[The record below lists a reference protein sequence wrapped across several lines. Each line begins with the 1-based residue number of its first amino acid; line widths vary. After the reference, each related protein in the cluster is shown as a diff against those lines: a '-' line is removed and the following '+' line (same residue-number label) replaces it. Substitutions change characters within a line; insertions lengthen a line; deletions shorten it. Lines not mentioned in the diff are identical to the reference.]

1 MSDPNDFEDVD
12 GIKNLFKQILG
23 TEVIIKDNLDS
34 TEETVFTVL
43 VNKLE
48 ESQLIENKL
57 FNEGGVE
64 LNQIT
69 DPLWF
74 VLENT
79 FKLLY
84 GIEATDL
91 ILWYIYDR
99 FDSEGKLIPI
109 PDEEEELILKTT
121 SDLWD
126 YIKTNYKIK

>member
-1 MSDPNDFEDVD
+1 MIDEFDENKD
-12 GIKNLFKQILG
+12 IKKLFDTILNSNV
-23 TEVIIKDNLDS
+23 TIKDTLDS
-34 TEETVFTVL
+34 TEETVFTTFIT
-43 VNKLE
+43 KME
-48 ESQLIENKL
+48 ESYIVETKVYDESGIEL
-57 FNEGGVE
+57 T
-64 LNQIT
+64 QIT

>member
-1 MSDPNDFEDVD
+1 MGTRGTYGDS
-12 GIKNLFKQILG
+12 GGSLG
-23 TEVIIKDNLDS
+23 TVWI
-34 TEETVFTVL
+34 FT
-43 VNKLE
+43 
-48 ESQLIENKL
+48 Q
-57 FNEGGVE
+57 
-64 LNQIT
+64 
-69 DPLWF
+69 F